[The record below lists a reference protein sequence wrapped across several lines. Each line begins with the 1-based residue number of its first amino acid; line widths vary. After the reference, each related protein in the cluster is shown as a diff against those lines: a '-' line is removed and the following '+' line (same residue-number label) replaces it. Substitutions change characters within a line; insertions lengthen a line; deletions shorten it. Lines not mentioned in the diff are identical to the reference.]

1 MSPSFY
7 FCRKETTAWKLFEA
21 SPHLRKLV
29 LVAAKEHGRRRGG
42 EARGGGGGAEDL
54 VVGRKSKGRNGG
66 QPGLCLRWGR
76 RLYRKG
82 GVGGTTCNAVL

>member
-42 EARGGGGGAEDL
+42 EARGGGGG
-54 VVGRKSKGRNGG
+54 GRGPGG
-66 QPGLCLRWGR
+66 GEEEQREEWGAAGP
-76 RLYRKG
+76 LPEMG
-82 GVGGTTCNAVL
+82 EAAL